1 MYVLY
6 SIGGGNRATQ
16 SNTFQSAEVLNRR
29 REPHN
34 TIVIPNRPKSDLLV
48 YSIGGGN
55 RTIQSDTQPTN
66 IVSAGE
72 LNWRR

>member
-1 MYVLY
+1 MCVLH

-16 SNTFQSAEVLNRR
+16 PNTFQSAEVLNRR

-34 TIVIPNRPKSDLLV
+34 TIVIPNRSKSDLRV

-55 RTIQSDTQPTN
+55 RTTQSDTQPTN
-66 IVSAGE
+66 ILSAGE

>member
-1 MYVLY
+1 MCVLY

-16 SNTFQSAEVLNRR
+16 SNTFQSAEVLNWRR
-29 REPHN
+29 KPHN
-34 TIVIPNRPKSDLLV
+34 TIVIPDQSKSDLLV

-55 RTIQSDTQPTN
+55 RTTQLDTQPTN
-66 IVSAGE
+66 ILSAGE